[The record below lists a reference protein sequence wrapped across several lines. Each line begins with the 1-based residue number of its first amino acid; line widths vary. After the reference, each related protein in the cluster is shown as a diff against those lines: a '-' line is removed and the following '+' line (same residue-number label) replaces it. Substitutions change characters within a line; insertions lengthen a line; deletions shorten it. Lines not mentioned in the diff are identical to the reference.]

1 MSETI
6 LGTEG
11 GRALTAQ
18 GAARRRAWRS
28 GASACFALILTV
40 ALLSV
45 LVRAPAKVAATVLAA
60 RTQGSW

>member
-1 MSETI
+1 MGETI
-6 LGTEG
+6 LGAEG
-11 GRALTAQ
+11 GRMPTAQ
-18 GAARRRAWRS
+18 GAARRRALRS

-45 LVRAPAKVAATVLAA
+45 LVRAPAKVAATVLVA

>member
-1 MSETI
+1 MGETI
-6 LGTEG
+6 LGAEG
-11 GRALTAQ
+11 GRMLTAQ
-18 GAARRRAWRS
+18 GAARRRALRS